1 MWHRPNQQQGDSM
14 NISRLIQTVVL
25 GSAILMGGQAL
36 ATPSQFSEMELCV
49 GDSESVRA
57 PAGTIFTY
65 TEAKFAEGIPSMM
78 DELNRYGYFGSSN
91 SDEAATP
98 SWMELRPNQ
107 EFLVGGD
114 MNLLHYP
121 NHYVDHIATS
131 KRSRVVIQARSE
143 GMMTVEYFA
152 MNVQTK
158 ETLQHIVNVT
168 VHQCGTATS
177 VKQAA
182 EESMCE
188 GEARF
193 KGGTMK
199 VVRGEDSLYLF
210 RGALSGN
217 QFLAGTAPGRAML
230 RIFTDSKNVQN
241 EQIKIFPEGKAG
253 CGYSDMT
260 RLEALEGENAY
271 VLQLCEGDTW
281 IAPTARTIEG
291 LTYTGSAIAAEASVR
306 DDGFAITG
314 MTEGLSMLSVNFN
327 HGDAAPMAI
336 YAEVLACD

>member
-1 MWHRPNQQQGDSM
+1 M
-14 NISRLIQTVVL
+14 NISRLIQTAVV
-25 GSAILMGGQAL
+25 GAAFFIGGQAL
-36 ATPSQFSEMELCV
+36 ATPTQFSEMDLCV

-78 DELNRYGYFGSSN
+78 DELNRYGYFGSAN
-91 SDEAATP
+91 SDEEATP

-107 EFLVGGD
+107 DFLVDGD
-114 MNLLHYP
+114 MNMLHHP
-121 NHYVDHIATS
+121 HHYVEHISTS
-131 KRSRVVIQARSE
+131 KRSRVVFQARSE
-143 GMMTVEYFA
+143 GVMTVEYFA
-152 MNVQTK
+152 MNLQTK
-158 ETLQHIVNVT
+158 KTLQHLVKVT
-168 VHQCGTATS
+168 VKQCGTSTS
-177 VKQAA
+177 VKKASKNA
-182 EESMCE
+182 VCE

-193 KGGTMK
+193 KGGTMQ
-199 VVRGEDSLYLF
+199 VVRGEENLYLF
-210 RGALSGN
+210 RGAISGN

-230 RIFTDSKNVQN
+230 RIFTASEGVQY
-241 EQIKIFPEGKAG
+241 EQTKVYPEGKAG

-271 VLQLCEGDTW
+271 VLQICEGDTW
-281 IAPTARTIEG
+281 VGPSARTIDG
-291 LTYTGSAIAAEASVR
+291 LTYTGSAIRAEASVR

-314 MTEGLSMLSVNFN
+314 MTEGLSLLSVNFN